1 MPPPVW
7 YCNFAYDEVVSG
19 SGSGFKPTPFGPS
32 GSGMQLG
39 SHQAGDCIRW
49 RPPAYRQFI
58 HYVPAETHN
67 RDNNRRN
74 GSQGGKNNNNKPSKG
89 TCTSFFHEV
98 LQVVFD

>member
-19 SGSGFKPTPFGPS
+19 SSGSGFKPTPFGPS
-32 GSGMQLG
+32 GTGMQLG

-58 HYVPAETHN
+58 HYVPTEDRSDRGKAQGERNDRN
-67 RDNNRRN
+67 RA
-74 GSQGGKNNNNKPSKG
+74 SKG
-89 TCTSFFHEV
+89 
-98 LQVVFD
+98 